1 MLKILTVVIVIHITI
16 LIIVLLNK
24 FVNINYENINYEKDT
39 YYSDLIINFDNK
51 SLLKEDTI
59 NFPSDTF
66 ILYAYYNKNDKD
78 SREEYNLKFLLKN
91 GQLDVNNIIII
102 CHNKE
107 IPDFIPKSI
116 KIIHK
121 ENHGYDFEAWYHGL
135 KNINLSLY
143 DKFIFLNSSCIGPF
157 TPVWFNSLNIHWTK
171 CFTNLLT
178 NTVKLVGCTIN
189 HAFSKHIQSYFWCT
203 DKIGLNLLLRNN
215 ILKERNNYSFGDTI
229 QKLEVGMSKIILDN
243 GFNIKAISMSE
254 MLNITH
260 GDIHHEGT
268 YFKSTINPLEII
280 FYKNNRLKNNITK
293 LYNNCY
299 K

>member
-1 MLKILTVVIVIHITI
+1 MVKIVTVVICITI
-16 LIIVLLNK
+16 TTLLIILLLINFLHK
-24 FVNINYENINYEKDT
+24 YNIKDNYT
-39 YYSDLIINFDNK
+39 YYSDLIKNYDNK
-51 SLLKEDTI
+51 SLIKESTV

-66 ILYAYYNKNDKD
+66 IFYAYYNKNGKD

-135 KNINLSLY
+135 KNINISLY

-178 NTVKLVGCTIN
+178 DTVKLVGCTIN
-189 HAFSKHIQSYFWCT
+189 HDFNKHVQSYFWCT
-203 DKIGLNLLLRNN
+203 DKIGLNILLLNN
-215 ILKERNNYSFGDTI
+215 ILKEANNYSFSDTI
-229 QKLEVGMSKIILDN
+229 QKLEVGMSKIILEK
-243 GFNIKAISMSE
+243 GYNIKAISMSE

-260 GDIHHEGT
+260 NDIHNEGM
-268 YFKSTINPLEII
+268 YFGSTVNPLEII
-280 FYKNNRLKNNITK
+280 FYKNNRLKNNTTI
-293 LYNNCY
+293 LYNKCY